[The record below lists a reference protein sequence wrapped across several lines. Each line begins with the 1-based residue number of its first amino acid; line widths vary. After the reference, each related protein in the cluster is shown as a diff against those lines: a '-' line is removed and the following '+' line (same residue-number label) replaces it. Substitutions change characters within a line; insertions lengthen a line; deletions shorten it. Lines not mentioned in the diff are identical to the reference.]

1 MNEEKKKELIAKHE
15 EYVRIAVYNVLF
27 TNDLVREYASFAM
40 MKLKDT
46 PLDRH
51 LVKYHRKRLQK
62 LIDKY
67 AKNLFKRAGEQ
78 ALRMEMYNDKF
89 SAEVDEHMEKFYLNV
104 KNSFDK
110 AGAAYSDVLAFCEV
124 ARTLANYSVLQL
136 NKRVQ
141 ELGEIDPLFNS
152 MDMSHLS
159 MLNEARALDC
169 LMGAFIIK
177 GVVHVD
183 SDECLAAFQSLK
195 KALMDVSIINKS
207 INAE

>member
-1 MNEEKKKELIAKHE
+1 MNEEKRRELIAKHE

-27 TNDLVREYASFAM
+27 TNDLVREYASYAM

-62 LIDKY
+62 YIDKY
-67 AKNLFKRAGEQ
+67 EKDLFKRAGEQ
-78 ALRMEMYNDKF
+78 SLRMDMYNDKF
-89 SAEVDEHMEKFYLNV
+89 SAEVDQHIEMFYLNL
-104 KNSFDK
+104 KNAFDK
-110 AGAAYSDVLAFCEV
+110 AGAAYSDVLAYCEM

-141 ELGEIDPLFNS
+141 ELGQIDPMFNS

-169 LMGAFIIK
+169 LMGSFVINN
-177 GVVHVD
+177 VVHAD
-183 SDECLAAFQSLK
+183 SDECLAAFRELK
-195 KALMDVSIINKS
+195 KVLMDVHIINKS
-207 INAE
+207 IDVE